1 MFFGDKGIVGAR
13 ILYRTAVTAGVPIAA
28 FGCPGTQVAYCS
40 LRIISN
46 EPIIGIK

>member
-1 MFFGDKGIVGAR
+1 MFFGDKGIVGAC
-13 ILYRTAVTAGVPIAA
+13 ILYPIAVTAGVPIVA
-28 FGCPGTQVAYCS
+28 FGCPETQEAFCS